1 MVKTSPYFFLTFPD
15 VQQQAGDSD
24 CGLYT
29 LAFAYTLC
37 SGIDLAKISYKQVEL
52 RPHFFAVLNE
62 ENN

>member
-37 SGIDLAKISYKQVEL
+37 SGIDLAKISYKQAKL
-52 RPHFFAVLNE
+52 
-62 ENN
+62 